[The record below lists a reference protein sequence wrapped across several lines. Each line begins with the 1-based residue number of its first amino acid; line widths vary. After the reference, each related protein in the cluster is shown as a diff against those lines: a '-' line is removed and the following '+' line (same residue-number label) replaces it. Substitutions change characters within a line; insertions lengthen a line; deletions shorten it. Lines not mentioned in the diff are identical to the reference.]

1 MYAGTAAAAAIGG
14 TGASGAW
21 LFSYNKENYGF
32 DTGMRFG
39 RFMMARG
46 NANAQ
51 VSQYREDIA
60 GIVGTT
66 VTKCDAWTSVTTLFL
81 AVGAA
86 LSCAG
91 RIGMH
96 GCAPPGWYC
105 ALFSGSIFMSIMF
118 NGTALWFSMHA
129 SMRAQ
134 CAATSLLTRTVRLP
148 IPSMGQLDQARVF
161 ASSFEKQEARDM
173 FRVPFMRHAS
183 DAPDMPHFEEES
195 KGKKSKKH
203 SMHDPQKE
211 FGSTARDTV
220 PTWIRDEVVVD
231 KGDGFVGGGK
241 APIHEPDEVP
251 DHFKLLMKAQEEWR
265 DYDIYARISM
275 LYGVVSFLYAITYY
289 AVGYAIVELR
299 GFWAMWSLPMVFMTA
314 QMLIMRLDILKEGQH
329 RLPNA
334 QWLGHL
340 APYFAVTAC
349 TLEYKYYYSESSVA
363 LAYGFAL
370 LAQFAH
376 FVMAL
381 RMLDLAWPDEKKAD
395 MPEEPGR
402 QWWPG
407 SWQVPSAFTKHLWF
421 ITPPNKLDPAV
432 SPCLMHEMEDM
443 AAHGGGFETITRR
456 KTPAGKDKKGM
467 MTSEEDEFAH
477 QGCSWPFQGRRCKD
491 QAWQLMRVV
500 ILTAAAQWL
509 IAMVATSAEIILGP
523 DSLMKPPGEPPWI
536 RDTKYRHFTPA
547 MVHLSTE
554 AGLPGKYRLFSASKA
569 RYSDAVPVAATG
581 ASSALGHEAAASHAA
596 ASASGD
602 AASLGA
608 DHGTD
613 NATHAEDPSLG
624 ADTATHAEEDPSTA
638 AADHGAADDSTA
650 AGAHRRLA
658 KDGAFEEFLK
668 LMPRLGNLVD
678 KAIAA
683 SPSKEP
689 SAFAKE
695 LPQPVPQPNFMANG
709 PKVHSVAWPALFE
722 PKHLL
727 CAPKSIGQNKVVA
740 LSPRGVGAIVP
751 VAEHDDDKVQAE
763 IFSLGGLNE
772 AGKLA
777 GAAWTQRGLHLITS
791 VGKMLH
797 CDGHSPIDGRWACQA
812 AEHEPLPIPA
822 GNELLAAA
830 YKELPEDAKAASQG
844 PLVALVLKNFP
855 NLAALYRSI
864 DGVWHPEGE
873 VHVPPHSGSRP
884 GLSFDGDDLLITL
897 NGGEVHRRPMARGA
911 APQFHA
917 SPADGTTREFCSAC
931 MAGQGKLLR
940 LALRQGQ
947 SSDTWKPELITMP

>member
-21 LFSYNKENYGF
+21 LFSYNKENFGN
-32 DTGMRFG
+32 DSGMRFG

-118 NGTALWFSMHA
+118 NGVALWFSMHA

-161 ASSFEKQEARDM
+161 ASAFEKQPARDM
-173 FRVPFMRHAS
+173 FRVPFMRHPNE
-183 DAPDMPHFEEES
+183 APDMPHYEEET

-203 SMHDPQKE
+203 AMHDPQKE
-211 FGSTARDTV
+211 FGSTTRDTV
-220 PTWIRDEVVVD
+220 PSWIRDEVVVD
-231 KGDGFVGGGK
+231 KGDGFMGDGK
-241 APIHEPDEVP
+241 AGIHEPDEVP
-251 DHFKLLMKAQEEWR
+251 EHFKLLMKAQEEWR
-265 DYDIYARISM
+265 DYDVYARISM
-275 LYGVVSFLYAITYY
+275 LYGVCSFLYAVTYF

-299 GFWAMWSLPMVFMTA
+299 GFWAMWSLPMVFMGA
-314 QMLIMRLDILKEGQH
+314 QMLIMRLDILKTGQH
-329 RLPNA
+329 RLPNVEF
-334 QWLGHL
+334 LGHL

-349 TLEYKYYYSESSVA
+349 TLEYRYFYSESSVA

-370 LAQFAH
+370 LAQFSQFA
-376 FVMAL
+376 MCL
-381 RMLDLAWPDEKKAD
+381 RWLDLAWPDEQKPD

-407 SWQVPSAFTKHLWF
+407 SWQVPSAFTKHLWI
-421 ITPPNKLDPAV
+421 ITPPKKLDPAV

-443 AAHGGGFETITRR
+443 AAHGGGFETITRG

-467 MTSEEDEFAH
+467 MTAEADEFAH
-477 QGCSWPFQGRRCKD
+477 QGCTWPFQGRRCKD

-500 ILTAAAQWL
+500 ILTACAQWFF
-509 IAMVATSAEIILGP
+509 AMLATSAEIILGP
-523 DSLMKPPGEPPWI
+523 ESLMKPPGEPPWI

-547 MVHLSTE
+547 MVHLS
-554 AGLPGKYRLFSASKA
+554 GGSDLPENYRLFSASMA
-569 RYSDAVPVAATG
+569 RYTD
-581 ASSALGHEAAASHAA
+581 EAAVAHGVSADLISAVDYGSHGAT
-596 ASASGD
+596 ASAG
-602 AASLGA
+602 G
-608 DHGTD
+608 
-613 NATHAEDPSLG
+613 
-624 ADTATHAEEDPSTA
+624 
-638 AADHGAADDSTA
+638 
-650 AGAHRRLA
+650 HRRLA
-658 KDGAFEEFLK
+658 NDGALEELLK
-668 LMPRLGNLVD
+668 LVPELGELVE
-678 KAIAA
+678 KATAA
-683 SPSKEP
+683 SSSQEAGPS
-689 SAFAKE
+689 KE
-695 LPQPVPQPNFMANG
+695 LPQPVSQPKFMASSAR
-709 PKVHSVAWPALFE
+709 VQSVAWPALFE
-722 PKHLL
+722 PKLLL
-727 CAPKSIGQNKVVA
+727 CAPKSIGQNKIVA
-740 LSPRGVGAIVP
+740 LTPRGVGAIVP
-751 VAEHDDDKVQAE
+751 VAEHNDEQVHAE
-763 IFSLGGLNE
+763 TFALDGLNM
-772 AGKLA
+772 AGKIA
-777 GAAWTQRGLHLITS
+777 GAAWTQQGLRLITS
-791 VGKMLH
+791 VGKMLQ
-797 CDGHSPIDGRWACQA
+797 CDGHSHTDGRWPCQA
-812 AEHEPLPIPA
+812 SEHAPLPIPA
-822 GNELLAAA
+822 GSELVAAA
-830 YKELPEDAKAASQG
+830 FKELPEDAKAASQG

-855 NLAALYRSI
+855 NVAALYRSI
-864 DGVWHPEGE
+864 DGVWHPESQ

-897 NGGEVHRRPMARGA
+897 NGGEVHRRPIARGA
-911 APQFHA
+911 ARKFHA

-931 MAGQGKLLR
+931 AAGQGKLLR

-947 SSDTWKPELITMP
+947 SSAAWKPELITMS

>member
-1 MYAGTAAAAAIGG
+1 
-14 TGASGAW
+14 
-21 LFSYNKENYGF
+21 
-32 DTGMRFG
+32 
-39 RFMMARG
+39 
-46 NANAQ
+46 
-51 VSQYREDIA
+51 
-60 GIVGTT
+60 
-66 VTKCDAWTSVTTLFL
+66 
-81 AVGAA
+81 
-86 LSCAG
+86 
-91 RIGMH
+91 
-96 GCAPPGWYC
+96 
-105 ALFSGSIFMSIMF
+105 
-118 NGTALWFSMHA
+118 
-129 SMRAQ
+129 
-134 CAATSLLTRTVRLP
+134 
-148 IPSMGQLDQARVF
+148 
-161 ASSFEKQEARDM
+161 
-173 FRVPFMRHAS
+173 
-183 DAPDMPHFEEES
+183 
-195 KGKKSKKH
+195 
-203 SMHDPQKE
+203 MHDPQKE

-251 DHFKLLMKAQEEWR
+251 DHFKLLMKAQEGWR

-421 ITPPNKLDPAV
+421 ITPPKKLDPAV
-432 SPCLMHEMEDM
+432 SPCLLHEMEDM
-443 AAHGGGFETITRR
+443 QAHGGGVETCRRR
-456 KTPAGKDKKGM
+456 KAPAGKAKNGM
-467 MTSEEDEFAH
+467 ISEAAEGGASPVD
-477 QGCSWPFQGRRCKD
+477 GGKRKD
-491 QAWQLMRVV
+491 MPWQLMRVV

-509 IAMVATSAEIILGP
+509 FAMLATSAEIILGP

-581 ASSALGHEAAASHAA
+581 ASSALGHEAVASHAA
-596 ASASGD
+596 APASGD

-608 DHGTD
+608 VDHGTD
-613 NATHAEDPSLG
+613 NSTHAEDPSLG

-695 LPQPVPQPNFMANG
+695 SPQPVPHPNFMANG
-709 PKVHSVAWPALFE
+709 PKVHSVTWPALFE

-751 VAEHDDDKVQAE
+751 VAEHHDDQVQAE
-763 IFSLGGLNE
+763 IFSLDGLNE

-777 GAAWTQRGLHLITS
+777 GAAWTRRGLHLVTS
-791 VGKMLH
+791 VGKMLQ
-797 CDGHSPIDGRWACQA
+797 CDGHSHIDGRWACQA

-830 YKELPEDAKAASQG
+830 YTELPEDAKAASQG

-855 NLAALYRSI
+855 NFAALYRSI

-884 GLSFDGDDLLITL
+884 GFSFDGDDFLITL

-917 SPADGTTREFCSAC
+917 SPSDGTTREFCSAC